1 MDENEKIEEIKEKI
15 LDRINIALDCITI
28 NDVQK
33 SIIIKNLVESYDVL
47 NNIYYGG
54 DL

>member
-1 MDENEKIEEIKEKI
+1 MDENEKIEEIKDKLLDKI
-15 LDRINIALDCITI
+15 NLVLDCMTI

-47 NNIYYGG
+47 NNIQEEI
-54 DL
+54 